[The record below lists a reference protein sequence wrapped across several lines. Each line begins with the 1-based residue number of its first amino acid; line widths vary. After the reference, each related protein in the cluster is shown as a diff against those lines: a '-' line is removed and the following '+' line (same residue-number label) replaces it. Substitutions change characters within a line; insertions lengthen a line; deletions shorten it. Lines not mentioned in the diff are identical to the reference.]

1 MVKLRLNTV
10 KEKLKLVVALKYW
23 LNLNQMNARSYKI
36 ILAVL
41 SFCIFFILL
50 IQAYWIR
57 NSYLRKKEDFNRVV
71 YESLGQLSDKLQE
84 RRGLRQLKMTYFIQ
98 NGDTI
103 AKTPSRHMRIVSEN
117 NIQLNNRST
126 QTILTKNTGSV
137 ILGQPKDS
145 IIVTGKDKQVNLIL
159 SGTRSQVF
167 VNDDKKD
174 LKELIKKSGKN
185 LPDEEELTKLVDKM
199 VTEITVMDTNDDDP
213 DTLKK
218 LIQKTLENKG
228 LFIPFEFSMQKKKGA
243 ATETL
248 LQSKGYRV
256 GAPSYKSDL
265 SANKVFNTHDFLVL
279 QFPSQNDFI
288 LAGIKGSLILS
299 FVFSLVIISA
309 FYYTLRLIFKQKRLS
324 EIKNDFVNNMTHEL
338 KTPIAT
344 ISLAL
349 DAIKNPI
356 IKNDEEK
363 FNDYNRI
370 LKEENQKLNK
380 HVERVLQMALL
391 EKGELALYKKQVD
404 LVAVAQATLDHYK
417 LQIAG
422 KTAVVEVSTSSAQ
435 MFMQAD
441 EQHLQTVF
449 GNLLDNALKY
459 SGADCRIFIQ
469 VQQEQEGI
477 KITFRDNGIGIDEHQ
492 QTKIFEK
499 FYRAQAGNVHDVK
512 GFGLGL
518 SYVKS
523 IVEAHGGTI
532 TVQSEKGKGSE
543 FVIRFK

>member
-1 MVKLRLNTV
+1 
-10 KEKLKLVVALKYW
+10 
-23 LNLNQMNARSYKI
+23 MNARSYKI

-71 YESLGQLSDKLQE
+71 YESLEQLNDKLRE
-84 RRGLRQLKMTYFIQ
+84 RRGLKQLKMTYFIQ

-103 AKTPSRHMRIVSEN
+103 AKTPSRHMRIITEKKVQ
-117 NIQLNNRST
+117 INNRSA
-126 QTILTKNTGSV
+126 QTILSKSTGSV
-137 ILGQPKDS
+137 IAAELNDS
-145 IIVTGKDKQVNLIL
+145 ILITGKDKKVNLIL
-159 SGTRSQVF
+159 SGTKSQLF
-167 VNDDKKD
+167 VHEDKQN
-174 LKELIKKSGKN
+174 LKELIKKSGQN
-185 LPDEEELTKLVDKM
+185 LPDEAELTKLVDKM
-199 VTEITVMDTNDDDP
+199 VTEITVMDTNDDNP

-228 LFIPFEFSMQKKKGA
+228 LFIPFEFSMQKRKGA
-243 ATETL
+243 LTETL
-248 LQSKGYRV
+248 LQSAGYT
-256 GAPSYKSDL
+256 AKESSYQSDL
-265 SANKVFNTHDFLVL
+265 SANKVFNTHDFLLL

-324 EIKNDFVNNMTHEL
+324 DIKNDFVNNMTHEL

-356 IKNDEEK
+356 IKNNEEK

-370 LKEENQKLNK
+370 LKEENQKLNR
-380 HVERVLQMALL
+380 HVERVLQMALID
-391 EKGELALYKKQVD
+391 KGELPVYKKQVD
-404 LVAVAQATLDHYK
+404 LVALMKDALDQYK
-417 LQIAG
+417 LQIADQ
-422 KTAVVEVSTSSAQ
+422 KARVDLMASSEQ
-435 MFMQAD
+435 IIMLGD
-441 EQHLQTVF
+441 EHHLQTTF

-459 SGADCRIFIQ
+459 SKTDGRIFIQ
-469 VQQEQEGI
+469 LQQEQEGI
-477 KITFRDNGIGIDEHQ
+477 KISFRDHGIGIDKEQHE
-492 QTKIFEK
+492 KIFDK
-499 FYRAQAGNVHDVK
+499 FYRVQAGNVHDVK

-523 IVEAHGGTI
+523 IVEAHGGAI
-532 TVQSEKGKGSE
+532 TVESEKGKGSE
-543 FVIRFK
+543 FVIFFKTALSVK